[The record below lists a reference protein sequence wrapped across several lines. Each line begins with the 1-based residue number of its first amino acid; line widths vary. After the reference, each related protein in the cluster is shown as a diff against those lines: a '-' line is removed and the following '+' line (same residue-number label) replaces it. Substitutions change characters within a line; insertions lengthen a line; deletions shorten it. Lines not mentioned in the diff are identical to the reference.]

1 MKAAKDGLEAIAL
14 LKDFMPGVILTDL
27 EMPNMNG
34 LEFTSHLR
42 ARPDTRELPVIMIT
56 SRSMDKHRK
65 QAELAGVNVY
75 MTKPYT
81 DTDLLGHIHSAIGGV
96 Q

>member
-1 MKAAKDGLEAIAL
+1 
-14 LKDFMPGVILTDL
+14 
-27 EMPNMNG
+27 
-34 LEFTSHLR
+34 
-42 ARPDTRELPVIMIT
+42 MIT

-81 DTDLLGHIHSAIGGV
+81 DTDLLGHIHSAIGGM